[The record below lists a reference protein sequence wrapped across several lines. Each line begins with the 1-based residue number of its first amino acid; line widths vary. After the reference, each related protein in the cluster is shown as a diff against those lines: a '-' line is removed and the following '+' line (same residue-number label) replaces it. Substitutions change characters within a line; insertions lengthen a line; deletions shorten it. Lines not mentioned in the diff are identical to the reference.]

1 MLALIDNYDSFT
13 YNLVQ
18 YFAELDQEV
27 QVYRNDEVSIAELR
41 EKKPA
46 AIVISAGPCTP
57 DEAGISM
64 EVTRDLA
71 QDLPILGV
79 CLGMQSMVQAYGGN
93 IVAAQEIMHGKLA
106 RIFHEGDK
114 LFAAMDNPFVATRYN
129 SLAAETTSLPD
140 CFEVIAKSY
149 VGDAAVGYFESGNNP
164 DKSSSVANLSKSSSP
179 ASPLSAANLSKSSSP
194 ASPSSAANLS
204 KSPSPASPDSISSND
219 ISFAGANSSD
229 NQANST
235 RPYEIMGVRHK
246 DFPMVG
252 VQFHPESILSQ
263 QGKMI
268 MQNFLQSL

>member
-46 AIVISAGPCTP
+46 AVVISAGPCTP

-71 QDLPILGV
+71 QDFPILGV

-114 LFAAMDNPFVATRYN
+114 LFAAMGNPFVATRYN
-129 SLAAETTSLPD
+129 SLAAEITSLPD

-149 VGDAAVGYFESGNNP
+149 VGDAAVGYFESGNNT
-164 DKSSSVANLSKSSSP
+164 DRSSSAG
-179 ASPLSAANLSKSSSP
+179 
-194 ASPSSAANLS
+194 NLS
-204 KSPSPASPDSISSND
+204 KSPLSKSPLSASSDSISSND

-229 NQANST
+229 NQADST

-246 DFPMVG
+246 EFPMVG